1 MKCAYNDG
9 LTVSYTGSFQVL
21 KGNEINVFVKESR
34 FSDDMKVGLEMA
46 LFRNS
51 CSEMRKIADTVTDT
65 FGNKA
70 CVH

>member
-9 LTVSYTGSFQVL
+9 LTVSYTGSVQIL
-21 KGNEINVFVKESR
+21 KGNEINVYVNESR
-34 FSDDMKVGLEMA
+34 LSDDMKVDLEMA

-51 CSEMRKIADTVTDT
+51 CSDMRKIADTVTNT
-65 FGNKA
+65 FGRKA